1 MLMRMSDPFTSLKE
15 AYEWARLQTQVT
27 RKGGVL
33 YIVPHPKR
41 PVWQV
46 YRTETGRDRTE
57 KLQTR
62 DHFKTATLMD
72 IYMDSGDAIEMP
84 DNAMSVDVVAKMLNI
99 RELKKRKS

>member
-57 KLQTR
+57 KLRTR

-72 IYMDSGDAIEMP
+72 IYMDSGDAIEKP
-84 DNAMSVDVVAKMLNI
+84 SNAMSMDTVARKLNI
-99 RELKKRKS
+99 KQLKRKS

>member
-1 MLMRMSDPFTSLKE
+1 MRMSDPFTSLKE

-46 YRTETGRDRTE
+46 YREETKRDREE
-57 KLQTR
+57 KIPTK
-62 DHFKTATLMD
+62 DHFKTTTLMEL
-72 IYMDSGDAIEMP
+72 YMDRGDAIEKP
-84 DNAMSVDVVAKMLNI
+84 SNAMSMDTVAKKLNI
-99 RELKKRKS
+99 KQLKRKS